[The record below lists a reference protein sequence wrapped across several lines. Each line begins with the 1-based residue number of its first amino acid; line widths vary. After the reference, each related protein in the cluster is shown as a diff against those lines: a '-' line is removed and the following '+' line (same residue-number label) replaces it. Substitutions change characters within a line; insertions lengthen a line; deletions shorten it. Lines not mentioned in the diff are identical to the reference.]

1 MRCVQ
6 QENLSYVLVQ
16 GAPFPH
22 LPSFLLSFKV
32 LWSFPLGDPPIVP
45 TPWYSLTI
53 PHIRAGGVLT
63 GVWFFGSNTPFHQS
77 SLRARP
83 KQRLRHIIH
92 TAFRGVR
99 LREAPPPCQEHDMQ
113 EDEVI
118 RWSGINTLDWD
129 SCPIPNRADLLVH
142 YPSTFMKS
150 WWTVRQLTNQEL
162 GADYDVPQHILSRLG
177 DEHSPFI
184 MATPAKTLTGA
195 LECWLPLETPL
206 PKKREGIEEGLQST
220 TLTLLQVV
228 SETIFIPQE
237 RGQTCGDFDKA
248 VKSDNAEAIYSLWD
262 RRMWDLQLHSEQSY
276 QRYKDFILN
285 SARGSFISPLDVL
298 RSAFL
303 CIWRKRVSRCLRR
316 YLQTKHGA
324 KF

>member
-1 MRCVQ
+1 
-6 QENLSYVLVQ
+6 
-16 GAPFPH
+16 
-22 LPSFLLSFKV
+22 
-32 LWSFPLGDPPIVP
+32 
-45 TPWYSLTI
+45 
-53 PHIRAGGVLT
+53 
-63 GVWFFGSNTPFHQS
+63 
-77 SLRARP
+77 
-83 KQRLRHIIH
+83 
-92 TAFRGVR
+92 
-99 LREAPPPCQEHDMQ
+99 
-113 EDEVI
+113 
-118 RWSGINTLDWD
+118 
-129 SCPIPNRADLLVH
+129 
-142 YPSTFMKS
+142 
-150 WWTVRQLTNQEL
+150 LTNKEL
-162 GADYDVPQHILSRLG
+162 GSDYDVPQHILSRLG

-184 MATPAKTLTGA
+184 MAPPAKTLTGA

-237 RGQTCGDFDKA
+237 RGQTCGDFDT
-248 VKSDNAEAIYSLWD
+248 EAIYSLWD

>member
-1 MRCVQ
+1 VTDLQTPWIPILQSAYSTSQWRTATPQNIMRCVQ

-129 SCPIPNRADLLVH
+129 SCPIPVGPLSVYLHEVMVDRLTIDKQG
-142 YPSTFMKS
+142 TR
-150 WWTVRQLTNQEL
+150 VRL
-162 GADYDVPQHILSRLG
+162 
-177 DEHSPFI
+177 
-184 MATPAKTLTGA
+184 
-195 LECWLPLETPL
+195 
-206 PKKREGIEEGLQST
+206 
-220 TLTLLQVV
+220 
-228 SETIFIPQE
+228 
-237 RGQTCGDFDKA
+237 
-248 VKSDNAEAIYSLWD
+248 
-262 RRMWDLQLHSEQSY
+262 
-276 QRYKDFILN
+276 
-285 SARGSFISPLDVL
+285 
-298 RSAFL
+298 
-303 CIWRKRVSRCLRR
+303 
-316 YLQTKHGA
+316 
-324 KF
+324 